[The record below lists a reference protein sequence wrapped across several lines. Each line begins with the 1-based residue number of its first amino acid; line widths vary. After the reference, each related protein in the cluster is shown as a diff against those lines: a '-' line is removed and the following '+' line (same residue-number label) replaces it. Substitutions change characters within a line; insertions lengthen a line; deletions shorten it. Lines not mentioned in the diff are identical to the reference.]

1 MKELLS
7 SNKQLRQFGLVIGFG
22 FPIIIGYL
30 VPLISGH
37 VFKSWTLF
45 VALPTFILSFLR
57 PSLLFYPYKLWMRVG
72 EILGIINSHLILSLV
87 FFLVLLP
94 IAILIKVFGYDPL
107 KIKKININS
116 YRINKPNHKID
127 LRKIF

>member
-45 VALPTFILSFLR
+45 VALPTFIL
-57 PSLLFYPYKLWMRVG
+57 
-72 EILGIINSHLILSLV
+72 HLNH
-87 FFLVLLP
+87 LP
-94 IAILIKVFGYDPL
+94 FILI
-107 KIKKININS
+107 S
-116 YRINKPNHKID
+116 YG
-127 LRKIF
+127 